1 MLIEVR
7 SQPDSPVI
15 APPMGAR
22 SSTRR
27 RSSRMLENYLGDI
40 EYLLREQRFAE
51 AAPLALALPHICSAL
66 AHADLASSHAA
77 YREWCEAWVR
87 PREDDTSLAVPS
99 AAELER
105 LADANHVEPELAQR
119 PGVPALALRRLRL
132 RRLARAAPLRR
143 RGTVPAA
150 SDARDEAA
158 REACVALTDAVRRWY
173 HECAGR
179 DTVVQTNLAR
189 LAVLR

>member
-1 MLIEVR
+1 MSIEVR
-7 SQPDSPVI
+7 SQPESSVI
-15 APPMGAR
+15 TNPIATQG
-22 SSTRR
+22 STRR

-51 AAPLALALPHICSAL
+51 AAPLALALPHICCAL
-66 AHADLASSHAA
+66 AHADLASSRAA

-87 PREDDTSLAVPS
+87 PPEDDTSLALPS
-99 AAELER
+99 PAELER
-105 LADANHVEPELAQR
+105 LADANGVEPELAAQ
-119 PGVPALALRRLRL
+119 PGVPALTLRRLRL

-150 SDARDEAA
+150 LDTRDEAA

-173 HECAGR
+173 HECAAR
-179 DTVVQTNLAR
+179 NAIVQNNLAR

>member
-1 MLIEVR
+1 MSIEGR
-7 SQPDSPVI
+7 SQLDSLAKVPAA
-15 APPMGAR
+15 APPGTAL
-22 SSTRR
+22 R
-27 RSSRMLENYLGDI
+27 RSSRMLENYVGDI

-51 AAPLALALPHICSAL
+51 AAPLALALPHICAAL
-66 AHADLASSHAA
+66 AHADLVSSRMA
-77 YREWCEAWVR
+77 YREWCETWVR
-87 PREDDTSLAVPS
+87 PPEDDTSLTAPDP
-99 AAELER
+99 ADLER
-105 LADANHVEPELAQR
+105 LAESHGIEPELATR

-150 SDARDEAA
+150 NDARDEAA
-158 REACVALTDAVRRWY
+158 REACVALLEAVRRWY
-173 HECAGR
+173 HDSGSR

>member
-1 MLIEVR
+1 MSIEVR
-7 SQPDSPVI
+7 LQSDSPVI
-15 APPMGAR
+15 SPPIGAH
-22 SSTRR
+22 SSPRR

-40 EYLLREQRFAE
+40 EYLLREQRFSE

-66 AHADLASSHAA
+66 AHGDLASSRAA
-77 YREWCEAWVR
+77 FREWCERWVR
-87 PREDDTSLAVPS
+87 PPEEDGSIAVPS
-99 AAELER
+99 AQALER
-105 LADANHVEPELAQR
+105 LAESSGVEPELGAR
-119 PGVPALALRRLRL
+119 PGVPALALRNLRL

-158 REACVALTDAVRRWY
+158 REACVALTAAVRRWY
-173 HECAGR
+173 HESAAR
-179 DTVVQTNLAR
+179 NPVVQTNLAR